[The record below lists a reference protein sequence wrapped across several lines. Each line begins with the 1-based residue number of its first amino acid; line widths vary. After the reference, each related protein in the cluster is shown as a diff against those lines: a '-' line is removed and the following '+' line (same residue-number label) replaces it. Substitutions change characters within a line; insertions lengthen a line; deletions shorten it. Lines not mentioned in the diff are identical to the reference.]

1 MEKNSLEAL
10 IYFIAGIIIA
20 LIILILVR
28 GQISFRSQ
36 KPLVYAGQKPNFI
49 LEQDLS
55 GNFVC
60 EGVIFGPTGKVN
72 SRFVADMI
80 IEWDNGKGVLNE
92 RFTYDTGVVQDRKW
106 ELQVSSSG
114 DIRATATDFIGDA
127 TGTQKGSAVNLNY
140 CIKLPDSAGGHKLN
154 VTDWMY
160 KLHNG
165 TIMNRSQF
173 FKYGIKVAELN
184 ATIRRKE
191 VK

>member
-1 MEKNSLEAL
+1 LESL
-10 IYFIAGIIIA
+10 IYFIAGIVIT

-28 GQISFRSQ
+28 SRISFRSQ
-36 KPLVYAGQKPNFI
+36 KSSVYANQEPNFI
-49 LEQDLS
+49 LEKDLS
-55 GNFVC
+55 GSFVC
-60 EGVIFGPTGKVN
+60 EGVIFGPTGTVN

-80 IEWDNGKGVLNE
+80 IEWDKGKGILNE

-114 DIRATATDFIGDA
+114 DIRGTATDFVGDA
-127 TGTQKGSAVNLNY
+127 TGTQKGSAVNLKY

-173 FKYGIKVAELN
+173 FKFGIKVAELN